1 MISQRGIKSLG
12 FTLVELLVVIA
23 IIGILIGMLLPAVQQ
38 VREASRRIAC
48 ANNMRQ
54 VTLAAHNYHSAR
66 KEFPVGINTGP
77 RLSSTA
83 FAYILPFMEQNASF
97 QLINVDLSYVTQE
110 GSYTQVP
117 GYLCPSDDAIG
128 RFVVPLNNPNQTV
141 ARSNFVLNFGSQTFM
156 AAQNG
161 AKIFNDSWP
170 SNSPAPDFT
179 TDGTFQAHIARS
191 FNDLKDGSSNVAFV
205 SEVISG
211 KDDDGSEATGD
222 KELDIR
228 GVWNAFLAGSSNYT
242 HILTPNSSSP
252 DVGPIGG
259 VGRKWI
265 PDNPPANMPGVNT
278 GAQYDEYYAAAR
290 STHAGGVNVGMGDG
304 STRFVNDTINA
315 DTWSRLGSINDG
327 LVVGEF

>member
-1 MISQRGIKSLG
+1 MNRQRQIHSHG

-54 VTLAAHNYHSAR
+54 VPLAAHNFHSAQ
-66 KEFPVGINTGP
+66 KKFPPGINTGP
-77 RLSSTA
+77 QLSSTA
-83 FAYILPFMEQNASF
+83 FAFILPFVEQNAAWEM
-97 QLINVDLSYVTQE
+97 IDVDKGYVTQK
-110 GSYTQVP
+110 GSYVQVP

-128 RFVVPLNNPNQTV
+128 RFLIPLNNPNQTV
-141 ARSNFVLNFGSQTFM
+141 ARSNFALNFGSQTLM

-161 AKIFNDSWP
+161 ASVWN
-170 SNSPAPDFT
+170 NSYNSSVPDFT
-179 TDGTFQAHIARS
+179 TDGPFQVGTARS
-191 FNDLKDGSSNVAFV
+191 FNDLKDGSSNTAFV

-211 KDDDGSEATGD
+211 KDDDGSDATGD

-228 GVWNAFLAGSSNYT
+228 GVWNAFLAGSSNYN
-242 HILTPNSSSP
+242 HIITPNSSSP
-252 DVGPIGG
+252 DIGPVGG

-265 PDNPPANMPGVNT
+265 PDDPPANMPGVNT
-278 GAQYDEYYAAAR
+278 GANYDDFYAGAR

-315 DTWSRLGSINDG
+315 ETWSRLGSINDG
-327 LVVGEF
+327 FVVGEF

>member
-1 MISQRGIKSLG
+1 MTSQRKLKSRG

-38 VREASRRIAC
+38 VREASRRISC

-66 KEFPVGINTGP
+66 KEFPAGINLGP

-83 FAYILPFMEQNASF
+83 FAFILPFMEQNAAWN
-97 QLINVDLSYVTQE
+97 LINVDMAYNTQAGSYV
-110 GSYTQVP
+110 QVP
-117 GYLCPSDDAIG
+117 GYLCPSDDAVG
-128 RFVVPLNNPNQTV
+128 RFMIIQNPDQTI

-161 AKIFNDSWP
+161 ASVWNDSWTG
-170 SNSPAPDFT
+170 SSPAPDFT
-179 TDGTFQAHIARS
+179 TDGAFQSGKARS
-191 FNDLKDGSSNVAFV
+191 FNSLIDGSSNIAFV

-211 KDDDGSEATGD
+211 KDDDGSSNTGD
-222 KELDIR
+222 KEVDIR
-228 GVWNAFLAGSSNYT
+228 GVWNAFLAGSSNYN
-242 HILTPNSSSP
+242 HIITPNSSSP
-252 DVGPIGG
+252 DIGPIGG

-265 PDNPPANMPGVNT
+265 PDDPPANMPGVNT
-278 GAQYDEYYAAAR
+278 GGAYDEYYAAAR

-304 STRFVNDTINA
+304 STRFVTDTINV
-315 DTWSRLGSINDG
+315 DTWTRLGSINDG